1 MQRRNFVVFLTGVL
15 ITRSLVARAQPGL
28 RVIGYINAA
37 AASDSLDL
45 LQAFKQGLKASGFI
59 EGQNIAIEYRW
70 ADDQYDKL
78 PALAT
83 ELVRSRVVVLAAT
96 STPVALA
103 AKAVTSTIPVAF
115 TIGGDPVRLGL
126 VASLDRPG
134 GNITGVTRYNVDL
147 GPKRL
152 ELLHEVVPTASV
164 VGLLLNPTNP
174 NAEMQL
180 SAVHEAPRALGITIR
195 VLKVSSDEGME
206 PAIASLGR
214 LGINAL
220 AIANDPYFNSRS
232 QRLADLTLQYRI
244 PTIYQYRKF
253 TEAGGLMS
261 YGASNID
268 SHRQLGIY
276 VARILS
282 G

>member
-103 AKAVTSTIPVAF
+103 AKAATSTIPVAF

-126 VASLDRPG
+126 VVSLDRPG
-134 GNITGVTRYNVDL
+134 GNLTGVTRYNVDL

-152 ELLHEVVPTASV
+152 EILHEVVPTASII
-164 VGLLLNPTNP
+164 GLLINPTNP
-174 NAEMQL
+174 HTEMYL
-180 SAVHEAPRALGITIR
+180 DAIHEASRTLGIAIH
-195 VLKVSSDEGME
+195 VLKASSDNDME
-206 PAIASLGR
+206 PAMASLSS
-214 LGINAL
+214 LGIGAL
-220 AIANDPYFNSRS
+220 TIANDPFFNSRS
-232 QRLADLTLQYRI
+232 QQLAALTER
-244 PTIYQYRKF
+244 
-253 TEAGGLMS
+253 
-261 YGASNID
+261 
-268 SHRQLGIY
+268 
-276 VARILS
+276 
-282 G
+282 